1 MKQKVFFIIFQ
12 RLSVARNS
20 LRHDIA
26 PLAILVIE
34 TGLLCNFAK
43 ILKNRHFMAHS
54 GGDFKF

>member
-1 MKQKVFFIIFQ
+1 MKQKVFFK

-20 LRHDIA
+20 HRHEIA

-34 TGLLCNFAK
+34 AGLFCSFAK
-43 ILKNRHFMAHS
+43 ILKDRLFMAHS